1 MDRRFAVA
9 VVLSFLV
16 LFVFQVYFAPK
27 NRHKVTP
34 VVSDT
39 TRAVPGE
46 AEIKSVGGAPPPNP
60 ASPES
65 SLAAGDFV
73 RGLPQELVQ
82 VHTAQ
87 FDLQFTNQGGRL
99 ATCLLKDYKAKDGTP
114 VGLLTGKS
122 AGELDLLLE
131 RGKEFIDLGEV
142 SFTHHESTGP
152 DSEQVVT
159 FETTGGNGI
168 HVTKTYTVPSSGYLM
183 RLDVAIAGNET
194 IDQYRL
200 AWLHGLP
207 VVEDPKQDH
216 LASGTVVMAGKDV
229 TTLRPSAF
237 RRVSEREVTGNVR
250 WAGVRNKYF
259 IAAMIPPSE
268 TSSRVVGIGN
278 LVAGDT
284 GVELVMPLQNGSGSH
299 SVQVYLGPLDYTMM
313 KPLGLGLEHAV
324 NLGYKFVR
332 PLSQVLLVCMEWL
345 YKFVPNFGIVIII
358 ISIVA
363 KLAFYP
369 LTRSSMRSMRALQ
382 HLQPKMEELRTKH
395 KKDPARMQKEM
406 MALYKEHKVNP
417 MGGCWPILIQMPVF
431 IALYAVLANCIE
443 LRQAPFF
450 GWINDLS
457 TPDVLFRV
465 GAFPIHVLP
474 VIMFGTTILQQKL
487 TPMTDPR
494 QKMMGYMMPVMM
506 LFIFYSFPAG
516 LNLYW
521 TMNNVLTVAQQWNI
535 HREAERE
542 KMMVVAT

>member
-1 MDRRFAVA
+1 MDRKFALAVVMSFAV
-9 VVLSFLV
+9 LL
-16 LFVFQVYFAPK
+16 LFQIYFAPK
-27 NRHKVTP
+27 QRHR
-34 VVSDT
+34 VVPASSDT
-39 TRAVPGE
+39 THAVPGE
-46 AEIKSVGGAPPPNP
+46 AQIKSPRPTPGM
-60 ASPES
+60 PEAARVDS
-65 SLAAGDFV
+65 SSVDFP
-73 RGLPQELVQ
+73 RNLPEENVP
-82 VHTAQ
+82 VHAAQ
-87 FDLQFTNQGGRL
+87 FDLSFTTVGGRL
-99 ATCLLKDYKAKDGTP
+99 ATCALKDYKAKDGTP
-114 VGLLTGKS
+114 VGLLKGT
-122 AGELDLLLE
+122 GELDLLLE
-131 RGKEFIDLGEV
+131 TDKGFIDLDDV
-142 SFTHHESTGP
+142 SFSHRESAGP
-152 DSEQVVT
+152 GGEQVVT
-159 FETTGGNGI
+159 FEAAGANGV
-168 HVTKTYTVPSSGYLM
+168 HVTKTYTVPPNGYLM
-183 RLDVAIAGNET
+183 RLEVAIAGTPAIN
-194 IDQYRL
+194 QYRL
-200 AWLHGLP
+200 VWNRGLP

-229 TTLRPSAF
+229 TTLHPSAF
-237 RRVSEREVTGNVR
+237 RRAPEREISGNVR

-259 IAAMIPPSE
+259 IAAMIPPPE
-268 TSSRVVGIGN
+268 TSSRVVGIGDM
-278 LVAGDT
+278 AAQET
-284 GVELVMPLQNGSGSH
+284 GVQLVMPLQNGTGH
-299 SVQVYLGPLDYTMM
+299 HVIQVYLGPLDYTMM

-332 PLSQVLLVCMEWL
+332 PLSQLLLVCMEWL
-345 YKFVPNFGIVIII
+345 YRFVPNFGVVIIL
-358 ISIVA
+358 ISVLA

-382 HLQPKMEELRTKH
+382 HLQPKMEELRTKY

-465 GAFPIHVLP
+465 GSFPIHVLP
-474 VIMFGTTILQQKL
+474 VIMFLTTILQQKL

-521 TMNNVLTVAQQWNI
+521 TMNNILTVAQQWNI
-535 HREAERE
+535 HREGERE
-542 KMMVVAT
+542 KLMAVTT